1 MIIVI
6 PVPNRQYVYSMKT
19 KRIIILLFITCIL
32 ILLVFGARKF
42 FQNTGSGDMLP
53 DTKESSTQT
62 ISTTTERVYSTTR
75 EAPPSPPGDIDADGL
90 LDDEERVLGTSL
102 VNADTDRDGI
112 SDKDE
117 RDIWHTDPTKKDT
130 DGDGFADLIEIM
142 NGYNPSGEGL
152 LTQ

>member
-1 MIIVI
+1 
-6 PVPNRQYVYSMKT
+6 
-19 KRIIILLFITCIL
+19 
-32 ILLVFGARKF
+32 
-42 FQNTGSGDMLP
+42 MLP